1 MGRTQL
7 VIALVATTYA
17 LLAAV
22 VESQPRFL
30 GVISL
35 PFPAQM
41 NIFTHSGNNPTRKFS
56 LLVNSYNTERNSY
69 DTAYMVQYPGD
80 HMTSN
85 FTGVIPK
92 SIYNFLYWGKE
103 IQQIPT
109 SILDAEAV
117 LNFDGSTLSGK
128 ATGSIYITDMTD
140 YNFPATYNTAG
151 TLVPESY
158 MYSSGIW
165 KDINSLNNRDDIMA
179 CRVQLLNGQARYAQ
193 FVWLEHPRNSFKD
206 RWNIHILKESA
217 CDTSLAQT
225 SLKVGFLDNYEV
237 IYATGQYTQRLVFFH
252 TTGLN
257 NNWDKPDDI
266 STGIIETGREYYDL
280 TLVDVNRDGNVD
292 ILFTVIAQTGGSVEV
307 YEIPQ
312 DDFRVVANYRKHV
325 IASNFDSRNG
335 GAAGRSPGIAR
346 AFYSTASTNQK
357 PYIMVAG
364 NDDGRA
370 YVLRPL
376 SQTASDW
383 NYEKIVVVDSGANQ
397 VVAGVAAADI
407 NGNGGKE
414 LFVSI
419 HNTDSINVYTYDP

>member
-1 MGRTQL
+1 M
-7 VIALVATTYA
+7 
-17 LLAAV
+17 
-22 VESQPRFL
+22 S
-30 GVISL
+30 
-35 PFPAQM
+35 
-41 NIFTHSGNNPTRKFS
+41 IFTHSGNNPTRKFS
-56 LLVNSYNTERNSY
+56 LLVNTYNTERNSY
-69 DTAYMVQYPGD
+69 DSAYMVQHPGD

-85 FTGVIPK
+85 FTGLVPK
-92 SIYNFLYWGKE
+92 SIYNFLYWGKA

-117 LNFDGSTLSGK
+117 LNFDGSTLAGK

-151 TLVPESY
+151 TLIPESF
-158 MYSSGIW
+158 MYSNGIW
-165 KDINSLNNRDDIMA
+165 KDINLLNSRDDIMA

-193 FVWLEHPRNSFKD
+193 LVWLEHPRNGFKD

-237 IYATGQYTQRLVFFH
+237 IYATGQYTQRLVFFY

-266 STGIIETGREYYDL
+266 MTGILETGREYYDV
-280 TLVDVNRDGNVD
+280 TIVDVNRDGNLDV
-292 ILFTVIAQTGGSVEV
+292 LFTVIAQTGGSVEV
-307 YEIPQ
+307 YEIP
-312 DDFRVVANYRKHV
+312 DDFRIIGNYRKHV
-325 IASNFDSRNG
+325 IASGFDSRNG
-335 GAAGRSPGIAR
+335 GAAGRSPGTAR

-364 NDDGRA
+364 ADDGRA
-370 YVLRPL
+370 YYLRPL
-376 SQTASDW
+376 SQSASDW
-383 NYEKIVVVDSGANQ
+383 NYEKIVVVDSGPNHP
-397 VVAGVAAADI
+397 VVGIAAADI

-414 LFVSI
+414 LFVSL
-419 HNTDSINVYTYDP
+419 HDEGVVNVYTFDP